1 VTDGDAPPPRPREPV
16 AREHPRA
23 GTTVF
28 VVDDEREMVDLIA
41 LGLKKRGFHIVPF
54 TSGNDAL
61 AAISNHDVDVIVT
74 DLNMKGITGLELCQ
88 RVAADR
94 PDIPVLMLTAFGSF
108 ETAVGAIRAGAY
120 DFVTKPV
127 EIEALAIAI
136 RRAAE
141 HRALRGEVKRL
152 REVVANTRRHGELIG
167 ASPAMQQIYQLID
180 QVSAT
185 DATVLITGESGTG
198 KEVVA
203 REIHH
208 RSRRTGQPFVVVNCA
223 AVPEQLLESELFGH
237 AKGAFTD
244 AKHSRQGL
252 FQQANGGTLFLDE
265 IGEMALTLQPKL
277 LRALQERKVRPVG
290 AEAEISVDVR
300 LLTATNREL
309 EDMVEDKRFREDLYY
324 RINVIHLPLPPLRA
338 RGGDVLLLAQH
349 LLRHF
354 AAVFEKKVMGLSA
367 AAAERMMSYDW
378 PGNVRELG
386 NCLER
391 AVALA
396 HFEEIQV
403 EDLPDKIRHARRAT
417 TMQGGELPEL
427 LTLEEVERRHVQRVL
442 EACNGNR
449 TDAAKILGLDRKT
462 LYRKLLR
469 WGVGDE

>member
-1 VTDGDAPPPRPREPV
+1 VTSL
-16 AREHPRA
+16 
-23 GTTVF
+23 F

-41 LGLKKRGFHIVPF
+41 IGLKKRGFTITTF
-54 TSGNDAL
+54 TSGADAL
-61 AAISNHDVDVIVT
+61 AAIPTKDVDVIIT
-74 DLNMKGITGLELCQ
+74 DLNMKGMTGLELCQ
-88 RVAADR
+88 RVVLDR
-94 PDIPVLMLTAFGSF
+94 PDIPVLVLTAFGSF

-127 EIEALAIAI
+127 EIEALAIAV

-141 HRALRGEVKRL
+141 HRALRGQLERL
-152 REVVANTRRHGELIG
+152 TEVVANTRGRGDLIG
-167 ASPAMQQIYQLID
+167 ASPAMQQVYQMID

-203 REIHH
+203 RAIHD
-208 RSRRTGQPFVVVNCA
+208 RSRRKDGPFVALNCA

-244 AKHSRQGL
+244 AKHSRHGL
-252 FQQANGGTLFLDE
+252 FQQASGGTLFLDE
-265 IGEMALTLQPKL
+265 VGDMALTTQPKL

-290 AEAEISVDVR
+290 AEAEIATDVR
-300 LLTATNREL
+300 LVTATNRDL
-309 EDMVEDKRFREDLYY
+309 EEMVEDKSFREDLYY
-324 RINVIHLPLPPLRA
+324 RINVIHIPLPPLRA

-349 LLRHF
+349 MLRHY
-354 AAVFEKKVMGLSA
+354 ATVVDKKVLGLSA
-367 AAAERMMSYDW
+367 AAAERMLAYEW

-386 NCLER
+386 NCIER

-396 HFEEIQV
+396 HFEEVQV
-403 EDLPDKIRHARRAT
+403 EDLPEKIRTQQTRRSTSLA
-417 TMQGGELPEL
+417 GSNLPEL
-427 LTLEEVERRHVQRVL
+427 VSLEEVERQHVIRVL

-449 TDAAKILGLDRKT
+449 TDAAKILDLDRKT

-469 WGVGDE
+469 WGVTDG

>member
-1 VTDGDAPPPRPREPV
+1 M
-16 AREHPRA
+16 
-23 GTTVF
+23 TTVF
-28 VVDDEREMVDLIA
+28 VVDDEREMVELIA
-41 LGLKKRGFHIVPF
+41 LGLKRRGFTIVPF
-54 TSGNDAL
+54 ATAADAL
-61 AAISNHDVDVIVT
+61 AAVPSHDVDVIVT
-74 DLNMKGITGLELCQ
+74 DLNMKGMTGLELCLQ
-88 RVAADR
+88 ISADR

-127 EIEALAIAI
+127 EIEALAIAV

-141 HRALRGEVKRL
+141 HRSLRGEVKRL
-152 REVVANTRRHGELIG
+152 REVVAQTRGRGDLIG
-167 ASPAMQQIYQLID
+167 SSTAMQQVYGLID

-203 REIHH
+203 REIHQ
-208 RSRRTGQPFVVVNCA
+208 RSKRASGPFVAINCA

-244 AKHSRQGL
+244 AKQNRPGL

-265 IGEMALTLQPKL
+265 IGEMALVLQPKL
-277 LRALQERKVRPVG
+277 LRGLQERRVRPVG
-290 AEAEISVDVR
+290 GDSEIVIDVR
-300 LLTATNREL
+300 LVTATNRDL
-309 EDMVEDKRFREDLYY
+309 EEMVEDKRFREDLYY
-324 RINVIHLPLPPLRA
+324 RINVIHIPLPPLRA

-349 LLRHF
+349 MLKHY
-354 AAVFEKKVMGLSA
+354 AAVFDKKVIGLAA
-367 AAAERMMSYDW
+367 AAAERMMTYDW

-396 HFEEIQV
+396 RFEEIQV
-403 EDLPDKIRHARRAT
+403 EDLPEKIRSSRHRLSLSGT
-417 TMQGGELPEL
+417 ELPEL
-427 LTLEEVERRHVQRVL
+427 LTLEEIERRHVLRVL
-442 EACNGNR
+442 EACNSNR
-449 TDAAKILGLDRKT
+449 TDAAKMLGLDRKT

-469 WGVGDE
+469 WGVNEE

>member
-1 VTDGDAPPPRPREPV
+1 
-16 AREHPRA
+16 
-23 GTTVF
+23 
-28 VVDDEREMVDLIA
+28 MVELVQ
-41 LGLKKRGFHIVPF
+41 LGLKKRGFVVVPF
-54 TSGNDAL
+54 SNGADAL
-61 AAISNHDVDVIVT
+61 AGLTEHDVDVVVT
-74 DLNMKGITGLELCQ
+74 DLNMKGMTGLELCQ
-88 RVAADR
+88 TLVADR
-94 PDIPVLMLTAFGSF
+94 PDLPVIVLTAFGSF

-141 HRALRGEVKRL
+141 RRRLSGEVKRL
-152 REVVANTRRHGELIG
+152 REVVASTRGRGDLVG
-167 ASPAMQQIYQLID
+167 ASPAMQQTYTLID

-203 REIHH
+203 REIHN
-208 RSRRTGQPFVVVNCA
+208 RSRRKDAPFVAINCA
-223 AVPEQLLESELFGH
+223 AVPEALLESELFGH

-244 AKHSRQGL
+244 AKQSRQGL
-252 FQQANGGTLFLDE
+252 FAQAHGGTLFLDE
-265 IGEMALTLQPKL
+265 IGEMAISMQPKV
-277 LRALQERKVRPVG
+277 LRAIQERKIRPVG
-290 AEAEISVDVR
+290 AEGEITVDVR
-300 LLTATNREL
+300 LVTATNRDL
-309 EDMVEDKRFREDLYY
+309 EEMVESKAFREDLYY
-324 RINVIHLPLPPLRA
+324 RINVIHIPLPPLRA

-349 LLRHF
+349 MLRQY
-354 AAVFEKKVMGLSA
+354 AAVFDKKVMGLSP
-367 AAAERMMSYDW
+367 AAAERLVGYDW

-403 EDLPDKIRHARRAT
+403 EDLPDKIRNRQTPRSTSITAN
-417 TMQGGELPEL
+417 ELPEL
-427 LTLEEVERRHVQRVL
+427 LTLEEVERRHVLRVL
-442 EACNGNR
+442 EACHGNR

-469 WGVGDE
+469 WGVNDG

>member
-1 VTDGDAPPPRPREPV
+1 MTAQ
-16 AREHPRA
+16 
-23 GTTVF
+23 TKVF
-28 VVDDEREMVDLIA
+28 VIDDEKEMVELVQ
-41 LGLKKRGFHIVPF
+41 LGLKKRGFVVVPF
-54 TSGNDAL
+54 SNGADAL
-61 AAISNHDVDVIVT
+61 AGLTEHDVDVVVT
-74 DLNMKGITGLELCQ
+74 DLNMKGMTGLELCQ
-88 RVAADR
+88 TLVADR
-94 PDIPVLMLTAFGSF
+94 PDLPVIVLTAFGSF

-120 DFVTKPV
+120 DFVTKPM

-141 HRALRGEVKRL
+141 RRRLSGEVKRL
-152 REVVANTRRHGELIG
+152 REVVASTRGRGSLVG
-167 ASPAMQQIYQLID
+167 ASPAMQQTYQLID

-203 REIHH
+203 REIHE
-208 RSRRTGQPFVVVNCA
+208 RSRRKDAPFVAINCA
-223 AVPEQLLESELFGH
+223 AVPEALLESELFGN

-244 AKHSRQGL
+244 AKTARQGL
-252 FQQANGGTLFLDE
+252 FAQAHGGTLFLDE
-265 IGEMALTLQPKL
+265 IGEMAISMQPKV
-277 LRALQERKVRPVG
+277 LRAIQERKIRPVG
-290 AEAEISVDVR
+290 AESELSVDVR
-300 LLTATNREL
+300 LVTATNRDL
-309 EDMVEDKRFREDLYY
+309 EEMVEQKAFREDLYY
-324 RINVIHLPLPPLRA
+324 RINVIHIPLPPLRA

-349 LLRHF
+349 MLRQY
-354 AAVFEKKVMGLSA
+354 AAVFDKKVMGISP
-367 AAAERMMSYDW
+367 AAAERLVSYDW

-403 EDLPDKIRHARRAT
+403 EDLPDKIRQPRQTPRSTSITHND
-417 TMQGGELPEL
+417 LPEL
-427 LTLEEVERRHVQRVL
+427 LTLEEIERRHSMRVL

-469 WGVGDE
+469 WGVNDG